1 MVADR
6 TLRSGAGRAIRRFAT
21 MREPGARHR
30 AKERNMDKHDTRDPI
45 DRFFLV
51 VVVILAIFLVSL
63 GLAIYPH

>member
-1 MVADR
+1 MR
-6 TLRSGAGRAIRRFAT
+6 RSGGLLPWRQ
-21 MREPGARHR
+21 PGTGVET
-30 AKERNMDKHDTRDPI
+30 KERSMEKHGTRDPI